1 MKQWL
6 SKVNSYSI
14 EFPDRPNCVFWTG
27 ENVKGVLRL
36 VTNSPIT
43 CRCVNVKLTGQS
55 YTHWTY
61 QSGDNTEHAY
71 GHKNYLTRR
80 ITGWGNFY
88 KTECLSGAGTD
99 AYFGGTPGDGDMFM
113 PLSQPVG
120 SFKVAVRVMD
130 YDWGKKDDLLGEI
143 LLDPQVLLV
152 QPGVPISFAL
162 NRKGKP
168 GKGEVTLSATLTNQT
183 QLQQTAISA
192 GALTSGAQLLRVVC
206 HQATGLK
213 SGDMFSK
220 NDVYVQSYFVPIG
233 TDASKALPVPEKN
246 MQLPV
251 GKYVIPFEFKIPN
264 GNLPSSC
271 EASGFDWDVHEAYV
285 RW

>member
-61 QSGDNTEHAY
+61 QSGDDTEHAY

-99 AYFGGTPGDGDMFM
+99 AYFGGTPGKCMYVC
-113 PLSQPVG
+113 LYIVG
-120 SFKVAVRVMD
+120 VCEGCIVIIGLR
-130 YDWGKKDDLLGEI
+130 
-143 LLDPQVLLV
+143 
-152 QPGVPISFAL
+152 
-162 NRKGKP
+162 R
-168 GKGEVTLSATLTNQT
+168 LSA
-183 QLQQTAISA
+183 
-192 GALTSGAQLLRVVC
+192 ALRMRSFIAV
-206 HQATGLK
+206 
-213 SGDMFSK
+213 
-220 NDVYVQSYFVPIG
+220 
-233 TDASKALPVPEKN
+233 
-246 MQLPV
+246 
-251 GKYVIPFEFKIPN
+251 
-264 GNLPSSC
+264 
-271 EASGFDWDVHEAYV
+271 
-285 RW
+285 